1 MGMANLLYGSVMKG
15 DMGGDY
21 ESVKG
26 VSNDVLRLPREYF
39 WMRL

>member
-1 MGMANLLYGSVMKG
+1 MTNSLYGSVMRG

-26 VSNDVLRLPREYF
+26 VSNDALKSTESKIP
-39 WMRL
+39 